1 MARGATSSEAKHS
14 LSLLLS
20 SSLPPPPRATRM
32 RILGEAGAVRPIRE
46 RPPAFRER
54 LEHA

>member
-20 SSLPPPPRATRM
+20 SSLSPPRATRM